1 MFNNNPNYE
10 TDVKM
15 YFDSEINAILDNF
28 KGYQPLLKKD
38 EAN

>member
-1 MFNNNPNYE
+1 
-10 TDVKM
+10 M

-38 EAN
+38 TQSQANSF